1 MRTLTITTFLTLD
14 GVLQS
19 PGAPEEDPSGGFEQG
34 GWLVPFFDEDMGRI
48 VDEWFTDADAFLF
61 GRRTYELMASY
72 WPDAPDDDAVSAKL
86 NNLPKYVVSTTL
98 TPGELTWKHSTVI
111 DDDVAGA
118 VERLKADGAG
128 ELQVHGSGML
138 ATALLRQGLVDEL
151 RLFTFPVVVGA
162 GKRLFPDDAAV
173 SLRLLD
179 ATTTAS
185 GVVAAR
191 YRPAGRP
198 EHGTVPGA

>member
-1 MRTLTITTFLTLD
+1 MRTLTITMFLTLD

-19 PGAPEEDPSGGFEQG
+19 PGAPDEDPSGGFEHG
-34 GWLVPFFDEDMGRI
+34 GWLVPFFDEDVGGI
-48 VDEWFTDADAFLF
+48 VDEWFTDAEAFLF
-61 GRRTYELMASY
+61 GRRTYELMASH
-72 WPDAPDDDAVSAKL
+72 WPNVPDDDAVSTKL
-86 NNLPKYVVSTTL
+86 NTLPKYVASTTL
-98 TPGELTWKHSTVI
+98 TPAELTWKHSTVL
-111 DDDVAGA
+111 DGDVVGA

-138 ATALLRQGLVDEL
+138 ARTLLRDGLVDEL

-162 GKRLFPDDAAV
+162 GKRLFPDGAAV
-173 SLRLLD
+173 SLQLLD

-191 YRPAGRP
+191 YRPTGRP
-198 EHGTVPGA
+198 EYGTVAGA